1 MASIRRERGVDMD
14 TIEKV
19 AEFFKSHEVK
29 CKVVRDNRQDYGD
42 FIAIFSYGELTREKI
57 VNEIKENR
65 LYCTFFEESIRE
77 DLYKR
82 KRAEQ
87 ALER

>member
-1 MASIRRERGVDMD
+1 MAYKERGVDMD

-57 VNEIKENR
+57 VNKIKENG
-65 LYCTFFEESIRE
+65 LYCMFFEESIRE

-82 KRAEQ
+82 KRAER
-87 ALER
+87 ALERKG